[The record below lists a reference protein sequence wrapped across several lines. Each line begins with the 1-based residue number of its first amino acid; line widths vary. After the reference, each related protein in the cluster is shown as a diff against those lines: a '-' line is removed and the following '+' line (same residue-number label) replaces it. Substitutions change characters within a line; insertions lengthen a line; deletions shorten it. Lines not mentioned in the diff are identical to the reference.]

1 MKKKLSIILCILWM
15 GFIFYNSSQTGYKS
29 NERSVKVLNVIKQFK
44 NDTLNIIK
52 ELISDNKSSSLNKHI
67 IYNED
72 KAFNKS
78 DKSLNINLAINK
90 NKSNYTKLS
99 IEEVNNI
106 EKINTI
112 SLASNLTRD
121 TKNMNKIEK
130 INNIKYSKISIIKIK
145 AKDFFI
151 KARDKIKI
159 FVYKY
164 FKNFN
169 VFVRK
174 SAHAFE
180 FLVLAMLI
188 LWAMT
193 CHDVKGIKA
202 IFFTLLIVLFY
213 AITDEFHQ
221 LFVYGRG
228 ASLKDVKIDFI
239 GGVIG
244 SIFYSLISL
253 RTNLKSKKI
262 REV

>member
-15 GFIFYNSSQTGYKS
+15 GFIFYNSSQPGYKS

-72 KAFNKS
+72 KVFNKS

-90 NKSNYTKLS
+90 NKSNYTKVS
-99 IEEVNNI
+99 IEEV
-106 EKINTI
+106 
-112 SLASNLTRD
+112 
-121 TKNMNKIEK
+121 NKIEK

-253 RTNLKSKKI
+253 RPNLKSKKI

>member
-15 GFIFYNSSQTGYKS
+15 GFIFYNSSQPGYKS
-29 NERSVKVLNVIKQFK
+29 NERSIKVLNVIKQFK

-72 KAFNKS
+72 KVFNKS

-90 NKSNYTKLS
+90 NKSNYTKVS
-99 IEEVNNI
+99 IEEV
-106 EKINTI
+106 
-112 SLASNLTRD
+112 
-121 TKNMNKIEK
+121 NKIEK

-253 RTNLKSKKI
+253 RPNLKSKKI

>member
-15 GFIFYNSSQTGYKS
+15 GFIFYNSSQPGYKS

-52 ELISDNKSSSLNKHI
+52 ELISDDKRSSLNKHI

-90 NKSNYTKLS
+90 NKSNYTKVS
-99 IEEVNNI
+99 IEEV
-106 EKINTI
+106 
-112 SLASNLTRD
+112 
-121 TKNMNKIEK
+121 NKIEK

-253 RTNLKSKKI
+253 RPNLKSKKI
-262 REV
+262 KEV

>member
-15 GFIFYNSSQTGYKS
+15 GFIFYNSSQPGYKS

-52 ELISDNKSSSLNKHI
+52 ELISDDKRSSLNKHI

-90 NKSNYTKLS
+90 NKSNYAKVS
-99 IEEVNNI
+99 IEEV
-106 EKINTI
+106 
-112 SLASNLTRD
+112 
-121 TKNMNKIEK
+121 NKIEK

-228 ASLKDVKIDFI
+228 ASLKYVKIDFI

-253 RTNLKSKKI
+253 RPNLKSKKI

>member
-15 GFIFYNSSQTGYKS
+15 GFIFYNSSQTGDKS

-52 ELISDNKSSSLNKHI
+52 ELISDNKSSSLNKYI
-67 IYNED
+67 IYNEV
-72 KAFNKS
+72 KVFNN
-78 DKSLNINLAINK
+78 DNKSLNINLAINK
-90 NKSNYTKLS
+90 NKSNYTKVS

-106 EKINTI
+106 EKKKIN
-112 SLASNLTRD
+112 
-121 TKNMNKIEK
+121 IEK
-130 INNIKYSKISIIKIK
+130 NDIKNYL
-145 AKDFFI
+145 I

-180 FLVLAMLI
+180 FLVLAILI

-193 CHDVKGIKA
+193 CHDIKGIKA

-221 LFVYGRG
+221 LFVAGRG

-244 SIFYSLISL
+244 SIFYCLINF
-253 RTNLKSKKI
+253 RPNLKSKKI
-262 REV
+262 KEV

>member
-15 GFIFYNSSQTGYKS
+15 GFIFYNSSQPGYKS

-90 NKSNYTKLS
+90 NKSNYTKVS
-99 IEEVNNI
+99 IEEVNN
-106 EKINTI
+106 
-112 SLASNLTRD
+112 
-121 TKNMNKIEK
+121 IEK

-253 RTNLKSKKI
+253 RPNLKSKKI

>member
-15 GFIFYNSSQTGYKS
+15 GFIFYNSSQPGYKS

-52 ELISDNKSSSLNKHI
+52 ELISDDKRSSLNKHI

-90 NKSNYTKLS
+90 NKSNYTKVS
-99 IEEVNNI
+99 IEEV
-106 EKINTI
+106 
-112 SLASNLTRD
+112 
-121 TKNMNKIEK
+121 NKIEK

-253 RTNLKSKKI
+253 RPNLIIRKRSSLLRRLDLFVLSK
-262 REV
+262 V

>member
-15 GFIFYNSSQTGYKS
+15 GFIFYNSSQPGYKS

-52 ELISDNKSSSLNKHI
+52 ELISDDKRSSLNKHI

-72 KAFNKS
+72 KSFNKS

-90 NKSNYTKLS
+90 NKSNYTKVS
-99 IEEVNNI
+99 IEEV
-106 EKINTI
+106 
-112 SLASNLTRD
+112 
-121 TKNMNKIEK
+121 NKIEK

-244 SIFYSLISL
+244 SIFYPLISL
-253 RTNLKSKKI
+253 RPNLKSKKI

>member
-15 GFIFYNSSQTGYKS
+15 GFIFYNSSQPGYKS

-52 ELISDNKSSSLNKHI
+52 ELISDDKRSSLNKHI

-72 KAFNKS
+72 KVFNKS

-106 EKINTI
+106 EKIN
-112 SLASNLTRD
+112 N
-121 TKNMNKIEK
+121 
-130 INNIKYSKISIIKIK
+130 IK

-253 RTNLKSKKI
+253 RPNLKSKKI

>member
-15 GFIFYNSSQTGYKS
+15 GFIFYNSSQPGYKS

-52 ELISDNKSSSLNKHI
+52 ELISDDKSSSLNKHI

-90 NKSNYTKLS
+90 NKSNYTKVS
-99 IEEVNNI
+99 IEEV
-106 EKINTI
+106 
-112 SLASNLTRD
+112 
-121 TKNMNKIEK
+121 NKIEK

-253 RTNLKSKKI
+253 RPNLKSKKI

>member
-15 GFIFYNSSQTGYKS
+15 GFIFYNSSQPGYKS

-52 ELISDNKSSSLNKHI
+52 ELISDDKRSSLNKHI

-72 KAFNKS
+72 KSFNKS

-90 NKSNYTKLS
+90 NKSNYTKVS
-99 IEEVNNI
+99 IEEV
-106 EKINTI
+106 
-112 SLASNLTRD
+112 
-121 TKNMNKIEK
+121 NKIEK

-253 RTNLKSKKI
+253 RPNLKSKKI

>member
-15 GFIFYNSSQTGYKS
+15 GFIFYNSSQPGYKS

-52 ELISDNKSSSLNKHI
+52 ELISDDKRSSLNKHI

-90 NKSNYTKLS
+90 NKSNYTKVS
-99 IEEVNNI
+99 IEEV
-106 EKINTI
+106 
-112 SLASNLTRD
+112 
-121 TKNMNKIEK
+121 NKIEK

-169 VFVRK
+169 VFFRK

>member
-52 ELISDNKSSSLNKHI
+52 ELISDDKRSSLNKHI

-72 KAFNKS
+72 KEFNKS

-121 TKNMNKIEK
+121 TKNINKIEK
-130 INNIKYSKISIIKIK
+130 
-145 AKDFFI
+145 
-151 KARDKIKI
+151 
-159 FVYKY
+159 
-164 FKNFN
+164 
-169 VFVRK
+169 
-174 SAHAFE
+174 
-180 FLVLAMLI
+180 
-188 LWAMT
+188 
-193 CHDVKGIKA
+193 
-202 IFFTLLIVLFY
+202 
-213 AITDEFHQ
+213 
-221 LFVYGRG
+221 
-228 ASLKDVKIDFI
+228 
-239 GGVIG
+239 
-244 SIFYSLISL
+244 
-253 RTNLKSKKI
+253 
-262 REV
+262 

>member
-15 GFIFYNSSQTGYKS
+15 GFIFYNSSQPGYKS

-52 ELISDNKSSSLNKHI
+52 ELISDDKRSSLNKHI

-90 NKSNYTKLS
+90 NKSNYTKVS
-99 IEEVNNI
+99 IEEV
-106 EKINTI
+106 
-112 SLASNLTRD
+112 
-121 TKNMNKIEK
+121 NKIEK

-221 LFVYGRG
+221 LFVYGRW

>member
-1 MKKKLSIILCILWM
+1 M
-15 GFIFYNSSQTGYKS
+15 GFIFYNSSQPGYKS

-121 TKNMNKIEK
+121 TKNINKIEK

-202 IFFTLLIVLFY
+202 IFY

>member
-15 GFIFYNSSQTGYKS
+15 GFIFYNSSQPGYKS
-29 NERSVKVLNVIKQFK
+29 NERSVKILNVIKQFK

-52 ELISDNKSSSLNKHI
+52 ELISDNKS
-67 IYNED
+67 
-72 KAFNKS
+72 

-90 NKSNYTKLS
+90 NKSNYTKVS

-121 TKNMNKIEK
+121 TKNINKIKK

-253 RTNLKSKKI
+253 RPNLKSKKI

>member
-15 GFIFYNSSQTGYKS
+15 GFIFYNSSQPGYKS

-90 NKSNYTKLS
+90 NESNYTKVS
-99 IEEVNNI
+99 IEEVNN
-106 EKINTI
+106 
-112 SLASNLTRD
+112 
-121 TKNMNKIEK
+121 IEK

-253 RTNLKSKKI
+253 RPNLKSKKI

>member
-15 GFIFYNSSQTGYKS
+15 GFIFYNSSQPGYKS

-52 ELISDNKSSSLNKHI
+52 ELISYDKSSSLNKHI
-67 IYNED
+67 IYNEV

-90 NKSNYTKLS
+90 NKSNYTKVS

-106 EKINTI
+106 EKIN
-112 SLASNLTRD
+112 
-121 TKNMNKIEK
+121 
-130 INNIKYSKISIIKIK
+130 NIKYNKISIIKSK
-145 AKDFFI
+145 VKDFFI

-193 CHDVKGIKA
+193 CHDIKGIKA

-221 LFVYGRG
+221 LFVAGRG

-253 RTNLKSKKI
+253 RPNLKSKKI
-262 REV
+262 KEV

>member
-15 GFIFYNSSQTGYKS
+15 GFIFYNSSQPGYKS

-52 ELISDNKSSSLNKHI
+52 ELITDNKSSSLNKHI

-90 NKSNYTKLS
+90 NKSNYTKVS
-99 IEEVNNI
+99 IEEV
-106 EKINTI
+106 
-112 SLASNLTRD
+112 
-121 TKNMNKIEK
+121 NKIEK

-253 RTNLKSKKI
+253 RPNLKSKKI

>member
-15 GFIFYNSSQTGYKS
+15 GFIFYNSSQPGYKS

-52 ELISDNKSSSLNKHI
+52 ELISDDKRSSLNKHI

-90 NKSNYTKLS
+90 NKSNYTKVS

-106 EKINTI
+106 EKIN
-112 SLASNLTRD
+112 
-121 TKNMNKIEK
+121 
-130 INNIKYSKISIIKIK
+130 NIKYNKISIIKIK

-253 RTNLKSKKI
+253 RPNLKSKKI

>member
-15 GFIFYNSSQTGYKS
+15 GFIFYNSSQPGYKS

-52 ELISDNKSSSLNKHI
+52 ELISDDKRSSLNKHI

-78 DKSLNINLAINK
+78 DKSLNINLEINK
-90 NKSNYTKLS
+90 NKSNYTKVS
-99 IEEVNNI
+99 IEEV
-106 EKINTI
+106 
-112 SLASNLTRD
+112 
-121 TKNMNKIEK
+121 NKIEK

-253 RTNLKSKKI
+253 RPNLKSKKI

>member
-15 GFIFYNSSQTGYKS
+15 GFIFYNSSQPGYKS

-52 ELISDNKSSSLNKHI
+52 ELISDDKRSSLNKHI

-90 NKSNYTKLS
+90 NESNYTKVS
-99 IEEVNNI
+99 IEEV
-106 EKINTI
+106 
-112 SLASNLTRD
+112 
-121 TKNMNKIEK
+121 NKIEK

-253 RTNLKSKKI
+253 RPNLKSKKI

>member
-15 GFIFYNSSQTGYKS
+15 GFIFYNSSQPGYKS

-99 IEEVNNI
+99 IEEVNN
-106 EKINTI
+106 
-112 SLASNLTRD
+112 
-121 TKNMNKIEK
+121 IEK

-253 RTNLKSKKI
+253 RPNLKSKKI

>member
-15 GFIFYNSSQTGYKS
+15 GFIFYNSSQPGYKS

-52 ELISDNKSSSLNKHI
+52 ELISDDKRSSLNKHI

-90 NKSNYTKLS
+90 NKSNYTKVS
-99 IEEVNNI
+99 IEEV
-106 EKINTI
+106 
-112 SLASNLTRD
+112 
-121 TKNMNKIEK
+121 NKIEK
-130 INNIKYSKISIIKIK
+130 INNIKYSRISIIKIK

-253 RTNLKSKKI
+253 RPNLKSKKI

>member
-15 GFIFYNSSQTGYKS
+15 GFIFYNSSQPGYKS

-52 ELISDNKSSSLNKHI
+52 ELISDDKRSSLNKHI

-121 TKNMNKIEK
+121 TKNINKIEK
-130 INNIKYSKISIIKIK
+130 INIFILLKLIFIFLSHQTINPPLLAKISCFIIFFFSSVILPIIK
-145 AKDFFI
+145 
-151 KARDKIKI
+151 
-159 FVYKY
+159 
-164 FKNFN
+164 
-169 VFVRK
+169 
-174 SAHAFE
+174 S
-180 FLVLAMLI
+180 
-188 LWAMT
+188 
-193 CHDVKGIKA
+193 
-202 IFFTLLIVLFY
+202 
-213 AITDEFHQ
+213 
-221 LFVYGRG
+221 
-228 ASLKDVKIDFI
+228 SLYL
-239 GGVIG
+239 G
-244 SIFYSLISL
+244 SISSRLLCLFTYS
-253 RTNLKSKKI
+253 
-262 REV
+262 

>member
-1 MKKKLSIILCILWM
+1 M
-15 GFIFYNSSQTGYKS
+15 GFIFYNSSQPGYKS

-72 KAFNKS
+72 KVFNKS

-90 NKSNYTKLS
+90 NKSNYTKVS
-99 IEEVNNI
+99 IEEV
-106 EKINTI
+106 
-112 SLASNLTRD
+112 
-121 TKNMNKIEK
+121 NKIEK

-253 RTNLKSKKI
+253 RPNLKSKKI

>member
-15 GFIFYNSSQTGYKS
+15 GFIFYNSSQPGYKS

-52 ELISDNKSSSLNKHI
+52 ELISDDKRSSLNKHI

-90 NKSNYTKLS
+90 NKSNYTKVS
-99 IEEVNNI
+99 IEEV
-106 EKINTI
+106 
-112 SLASNLTRD
+112 
-121 TKNMNKIEK
+121 NKIEK
-130 INNIKYSKISIIKIK
+130 INNIKYSNIKIK
-145 AKDFFI
+145 PKDFFI

-253 RTNLKSKKI
+253 RPNLKSKKI

>member
-1 MKKKLSIILCILWM
+1 M
-15 GFIFYNSSQTGYKS
+15 Q
-29 NERSVKVLNVIKQFK
+29 
-44 NDTLNIIK
+44 
-52 ELISDNKSSSLNKHI
+52 
-67 IYNED
+67 
-72 KAFNKS
+72 NKS

-90 NKSNYTKLS
+90 NESNYTKVS

-121 TKNMNKIEK
+121 TKDINKIEK

-180 FLVLAMLI
+180 FLVLAILI

-228 ASLKDVKIDFI
+228 ASLEDVKIDFI

-253 RTNLKSKKI
+253 RPNLKSKKI

>member
-15 GFIFYNSSQTGYKS
+15 GFIFYNSSQPGYKS

-52 ELISDNKSSSLNKHI
+52 ELISDDKRSSLNKHI

-90 NKSNYTKLS
+90 NKSNYTKVS
-99 IEEVNNI
+99 IEEV
-106 EKINTI
+106 
-112 SLASNLTRD
+112 
-121 TKNMNKIEK
+121 NKIEK

-213 AITDEFHQ
+213 AMTDEFHQ
-221 LFVYGRG
+221 LFVSGRG
-228 ASLKDVKIDFI
+228 ASINDVMIDFI

-244 SIFYSLISL
+244 SILYSCASWLCNIKVSAFE
-253 RTNLKSKKI
+253 K
-262 REV
+262 V

>member
-15 GFIFYNSSQTGYKS
+15 GFIFYNSSQPGYKS

-90 NKSNYTKLS
+90 NKSNYTKVS

-121 TKNMNKIEK
+121 TKNINKIEK

-221 LFVYGRG
+221 LFV
-228 ASLKDVKIDFI
+228 
-239 GGVIG
+239 
-244 SIFYSLISL
+244 
-253 RTNLKSKKI
+253 
-262 REV
+262 

>member
-15 GFIFYNSSQTGYKS
+15 GFIFYNSSQPGYKS

-52 ELISDNKSSSLNKHI
+52 ELISDDKSSSLNKHI

-72 KAFNKS
+72 KEFNKS

-90 NKSNYTKLS
+90 NESNYTKVS
-99 IEEVNNI
+99 IEEV
-106 EKINTI
+106 
-112 SLASNLTRD
+112 
-121 TKNMNKIEK
+121 NKIEK

-253 RTNLKSKKI
+253 RPNLKSKKI

>member
-1 MKKKLSIILCILWM
+1 MKKKLSIVLCILWM
-15 GFIFYNSSQTGYKS
+15 GFIFYNSSQPGYKS

-52 ELISDNKSSSLNKHI
+52 ELISDDKRSSLNKHI

-90 NKSNYTKLS
+90 NKSNYTKVS
-99 IEEVNNI
+99 IEEV
-106 EKINTI
+106 
-112 SLASNLTRD
+112 
-121 TKNMNKIEK
+121 NKIEK

-253 RTNLKSKKI
+253 RPNLKSKKI

>member
-1 MKKKLSIILCILWM
+1 MKKKLSIVLCILWM
-15 GFIFYNSSQTGYKS
+15 GFIFYNSSQPGYKS

-52 ELISDNKSSSLNKHI
+52 ELISDDKRSSLNKHI

-90 NKSNYTKLS
+90 NKSNYTKVS
-99 IEEVNNI
+99 IEEV
-106 EKINTI
+106 
-112 SLASNLTRD
+112 
-121 TKNMNKIEK
+121 NKIEK